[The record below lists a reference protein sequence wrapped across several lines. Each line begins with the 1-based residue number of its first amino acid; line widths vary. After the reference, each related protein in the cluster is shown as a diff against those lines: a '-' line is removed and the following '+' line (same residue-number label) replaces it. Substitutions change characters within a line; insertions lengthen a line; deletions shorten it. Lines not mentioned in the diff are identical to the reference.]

1 MVARKNAAS
10 PTPRSKDLAEP
21 NMASNDHIHSFA
33 NLIGNI
39 KVGADVTIAPGTSI
53 QADEGTAFYIGE
65 ATKVQD
71 GVVIHGLEKGRLLGD
86 DDREYSVWIGQ
97 KSCIT
102 HMALIH
108 GPAYIGDR
116 CFIGFRSTIF
126 NARVGSGCI
135 VMMHALIQDV
145 EIPEGKYVPSGAIIT
160 NQEQA
165 DRLPDV
171 RESDRLFADSI
182 VKINQ
187 TLQVGDSSGENS
199 NNGTI
204 AVQSD
209 RDDSNGNVNDRNRN
223 SSVGNMSL
231 DRDIRAQVRS
241 LLSQGYKIGS
251 EHACVR
257 RFKTKSWQTGN
268 SIDSQSE
275 DRVMAQL
282 AATIAEYPGEYIR
295 LIGIDPHAKR
305 RVYQEI
311 IQRPGERSDI
321 NINNGNGYKQAPSYS
336 SYNNGGYSGN
346 GSSSGLNS
354 EVIQTVRSLLSQGYK
369 IGSEHACV
377 RRFKTK
383 SWQSCP
389 SIGSQRE
396 ADIIAELEN
405 CLRDHQGEYV
415 RLLGIDAK
423 AKRRVL
429 EQIIQRPEDSLV
441 SSSSRSYSI
450 NVSNSSNTAAYS
462 SSSSSLNSEVIQT
475 VRSLLS
481 QGYKIGSE
489 HACVRRFK
497 TKSWQSCPS
506 IESQREADIIRHL
519 EKCLSDH
526 QGEYVRLLGIDAKAK
541 RRVLE
546 QIIQRPEDKSTI
558 SFSSP
563 SVSTATAT
571 PNSYN
576 GYSSYSN
583 GASNGNGYSSSLSP
597 ETLQQVKAL
606 LSQGYTIGTEH
617 ADKRRFKTKSWQS
630 CTPIESQREAD
641 VIRHLEKCLSD
652 HQGEYV
658 RLLGIDTKAKRR
670 ISETIVQRP

>member
-389 SIGSQRE
+389 SI
-396 ADIIAELEN
+396 
-405 CLRDHQGEYV
+405 
-415 RLLGIDAK
+415 
-423 AKRRVL
+423 
-429 EQIIQRPEDSLV
+429 
-441 SSSSRSYSI
+441 
-450 NVSNSSNTAAYS
+450 
-462 SSSSSLNSEVIQT
+462 
-475 VRSLLS
+475 
-481 QGYKIGSE
+481 
-489 HACVRRFK
+489 
-497 TKSWQSCPS
+497 
-506 IESQREADIIRHL
+506 ESQREADIIRHL

>member
-1 MVARKNAAS
+1 MVARKSAAS
-10 PTPRSKDLAEP
+10 PTPWSKDLAEP
-21 NMASNDHIHSFA
+21 KIDPNARVHSFS
-33 NLIGNI
+33 NLIGDV

-53 QADEGTAFYIGE
+53 RADEGTAFHIGE
-65 ATKVQD
+65 ATNVQD

-160 NQEQA
+160 NQQQA

-171 RESDRLFADSI
+171 RESDRIFADS
-182 VKINQ
+182 VVQINEA
-187 TLQVGDSSGENS
+187 LQVGDSYGENPH
-199 NNGTI
+199 NDTI

-223 SSVGNMSL
+223 SSVGNMNL
-231 DRDIRAQVRS
+231 DKDIRAQVRS
-241 LLSQGYKIGS
+241 LLSRGYKIS
-251 EHACVR
+251 TEHASAR

-268 SIDSQSE
+268 SINSQNE
-275 DRVMAQL
+275 DRVMAEL
-282 AATIAEYPGEYIR
+282 TATIAEYPGEYIR

-311 IQRPGERSDI
+311 IQRPGQTNNI
-321 NINNGNGYKQAPSYS
+321 NLNNGNGYKQAPSYS
-336 SYNNGGYSGN
+336 SYSNGGYSGN
-346 GSSSGLNS
+346 GSSSGLNN

-369 IGSEHACV
+369 IGSEHADK

-396 ADIIAELEN
+396 ADVIAELEN

-429 EQIIQRPEDSLV
+429 EQIIQRPED
-441 SSSSRSYSI
+441 
-450 NVSNSSNTAAYS
+450 N
-462 SSSSSLNSEVIQT
+462 
-475 VRSLLS
+475 
-481 QGYKIGSE
+481 
-489 HACVRRFK
+489 
-497 TKSWQSCPS
+497 
-506 IESQREADIIRHL
+506 
-519 EKCLSDH
+519 
-526 QGEYVRLLGIDAKAK
+526 
-541 RRVLE
+541 
-546 QIIQRPEDKSTI
+546 STI

-563 SVSTATAT
+563 SVSTPTAT

-583 GASNGNGYSSSLSP
+583 GASNGASNGNGYSSSSLSP

-630 CTPIESQREAD
+630 CASIESQREAD
-641 VIRHLEKCLSD
+641 VIGHLEKCLSD

-670 ISETIVQRP
+670 VSETIVQRP